1 MSIPNH
7 LATTEVVLLE
17 VEILSPLLL
26 SGLGRV
32 LLATLSGV
40 ISKKVMIIP
49 IMGIMHCLTQLWF
62 PVLPVFFAQ
71 RRGDD

>member
-17 VEILSPLLL
+17 VEIFITIIAI
-26 SGLGRV
+26 GAWAG

-49 IMGIMHCLTQLWF
+49 IRASCT
-62 PVLPVFFAQ
+62 V
-71 RRGDD
+71 